1 MVVVVV
7 VVSIIVVLM
16 LHHLQRF
23 RPFELL
29 RTGRKRIDYL
39 MACEAKIVAM
49 TCTHAALK
57 RRDMVDLQFKVSLLP
72 TFHQT

>member
-1 MVVVVV
+1 MVK
-7 VVSIIVVLM
+7 
-16 LHHLQRF
+16 RF

-39 MACEAKIVAM
+39 MVCEAKIVAM

-57 RRDMVDLQFKVSLLP
+57 RRDMVDLAFKVRKKVRDERKKVSGKKV
-72 TFHQT
+72 T